1 MRFQVRY
8 EFFKRSF
15 PLSDYGG
22 DIPTAKKVALKFKE
36 LSDKMALQ
44 FDVRKGKASRHGSD
58 GVQLSIYIYIY
69 LGAQTPS
76 FPHYIER
83 YAYIC
88 TYILIVHLCFFQE
101 RNSWLQNN
109 GVPDLK
115 KRLVSQKQIEMLE
128 HLCEGRIRPGL
139 ILL

>member
-58 GVQLSIYIYIY
+58 GVQLSIYIYISRCANTIIHTLY
-69 LGAQTPS
+69 RKICLYMYIHFNCSFMFFPGAEFLAT
-76 FPHYIER
+76 
-83 YAYIC
+83 
-88 TYILIVHLCFFQE
+88 
-101 RNSWLQNN
+101 
-109 GVPDLK
+109 
-115 KRLVSQKQIEMLE
+115 KQWCPRSKEKISEPE
-128 HLCEGRIRPGL
+128 TN
-139 ILL
+139 